1 MQPVSRTRNVVGLSI
16 AILAA
21 ALLGWRLLRA
31 DAPPLLATSPAMIA
45 DIEETVLASGT
56 LEATEMVSVGAQA
69 SGQIKS
75 LKVKLGDRVKAGD
88 LIAEIDATTQEN
100 EIRNARAALAS
111 LRAQRAVQVAM
122 LRHAELAFERQ
133 KMMLAEE
140 ATSRADYEAA
150 EANLATTRAQIQ
162 ALDAQIEQGQ
172 TMLDT
177 AVVNLGY
184 TRIKAPIDGTV
195 VAIVAKEGQTVNA
208 AQSAPTI
215 VKLAQLD
222 TMTVSA
228 EISEADVV
236 RVRPGQTVYF
246 TVLGNPDKR
255 YYGKLRTVE
264 PAPQSLQSET
274 TSAASSGAS
283 NTQGSA
289 VYYNGR
295 FEVPNPDGELRIA
308 MTAQVHIVLAERK
321 DALTIPS
328 AALGTRASDGSYTIT
343 VLDDRGRPT
352 PRQVTIGINNNL
364 SAEVLS
370 GLKEGERV
378 VVGEDTGEP
387 SPEAIRRAQRRAG
400 RLI

>member
-177 AVVNLGY
+177 AVANLGY

>member
-122 LRHAELAFERQ
+122 LRQAELAFERQ

-177 AVVNLGY
+177 AVANLGY